1 MPDFNLPYGS
11 LTQSVSIPDLSRPVL
26 ILPHNAPAAD
36 DPSQTVSIA
45 VDHPLQFDWSRIQPG
60 DSVAITV
67 NDKTRPVPNYILLP
81 PLLARL
87 TQADVSR
94 EKIIIWIATGSHT
107 PMSADEFPRILPPS
121 ILDTYTVRSHE
132 VDNTENLVFI
142 GTTQRGTPVW
152 VNRLFYEAD
161 IKIVVGD
168 IEPHHFA
175 GFSGGYKSAA
185 IGMAGRPTV
194 NHNHKMLTDPK
205 AWIGI
210 FDENPL
216 RQDIEEIGALIGVDL
231 AVNAVLNQDK
241 EIVTVFCGHPAEV
254 IRRAIPKVWECCE
267 TVQNEKFDLV
277 IASAGGH
284 PKDINF
290 YQAQKALTHASLFCK
305 AGGTILLAA
314 ACPEGS
320 GNQAYEEFMS
330 RVTTIDEVFKEFAA
344 QEFRVGPHKAF
355 QVGRLLTKFE
365 IILVS
370 DMPDDL
376 VRRLMLQPSHSIQK
390 VLDDYLASH
399 SGTSRIAVLPHATT
413 TLAR

>member
-1 MPDFNLPYGS
+1 MPDFHVPYGTT
-11 LTQSVSIPDLSRPVL
+11 TQSISIPDSLRPVQ
-26 ILPHNAPAAD
+26 ILPRRTPAAD
-36 DPSQTVSIA
+36 DPVETVENA
-45 VDHPLQFDWSRIQPG
+45 LDHLIGFDWSRIRPN
-60 DSVAITV
+60 DTVAITV
-67 NDKTRPVPNYILLP
+67 NDKTRPVPNHILLP

-87 TQADVSR
+87 ARSGVSR
-94 EKIIIWIATGSHT
+94 QNITLWIATGSHT
-107 PMSADEFPRILPPS
+107 PMTEAEFLRILPPS

-132 VDNTENLVFI
+132 VDNVPNLAFI

-152 VNRLFYEAD
+152 INRHFMEAD

-194 NHNHKMLTDPK
+194 NHNHKLLTDPQS
-205 AWIGI
+205 WIGV
-210 FDENPL
+210 FEENPL

-231 AVNAVLNQDK
+231 ALNAVLNQDK
-241 EIVTVFCGHPAEV
+241 EIVSVFCGHPAEV
-254 IRRAIPKVWECCE
+254 IRRAIPKVWECCG
-267 TVQNEKFDLV
+267 TVQKEKFDLV

-290 YQAQKALTHASLFCK
+290 YQAQKALTHASMFCK
-305 AGGTILLAA
+305 SGGVILLAA

-320 GNQAYEEFMS
+320 GNQAYEDFMS
-330 RVTTIDEVFKEFAA
+330 RVATLDEVFAEFSR

-355 QVGRLLTKFE
+355 QVGRLLTNFQ

-370 DMPDDL
+370 GMADQL
-376 VRRLMLQPSHSIQK
+376 VRQLMLQPAPSVQK
-390 VLDDYLASH
+390 ALDDYLAS
-399 SGTSRIAVLPHATT
+399 SRGSPRIAILPHATT
-413 TLAR
+413 TLAG